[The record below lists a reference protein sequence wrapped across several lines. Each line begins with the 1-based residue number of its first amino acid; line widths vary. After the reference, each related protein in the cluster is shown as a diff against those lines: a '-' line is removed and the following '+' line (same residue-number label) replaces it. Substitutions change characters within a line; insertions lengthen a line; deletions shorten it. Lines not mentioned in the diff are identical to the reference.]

1 MKNKMEVKIEDGW
14 TVFDI
19 MPVGPNSCRG
29 TSVFK
34 RMLEE
39 YPKSVCIT
47 QNDDEHYAKIKGN
60 HKPTLL
66 LMLCMLGDCYAD
78 NKKLKI
84 MVEGDDED
92 ALNFANR
99 IYDKLKETDPN
110 V

>member
-19 MPVGPNSCRG
+19 MPAGPNSCRG
-29 TSVFK
+29 ASVFK

-39 YPKSVCIT
+39 YPKSICIT
-47 QNDDEHYAKIKGN
+47 QESDSYKIKGN
-60 HKPTLL
+60 YKPTLISL
-66 LMLCMLGDCYAD
+66 LCMLGDCYAD
-78 NKKLKI
+78 NIGLKV

-99 IYDKLKETDPN
+99 IYDKLKEKDPN